1 MPHYFSSG
9 ETSDEI
15 SEELRAWLRLS
26 LEPELTPAQA
36 RQLLAACGLPPQ
48 IYQSSVQTL
57 SRHIPGELA
66 VQLSQ
71 EPLTELQAHIDQA
84 VEWLKQAGHHIV
96 TLADPAYP
104 AALLDLH
111 DAPLLLYAN
120 GNLDVLEHP
129 GLAIV
134 GARNATQSG
143 QETATD
149 FAATLASKGWCIISG
164 LASGI
169 DQAAHKGALK
179 AGPQSAGTIA
189 VMGTGLD
196 LVYPAAHRDLAH
208 QISDHGLL
216 LSEFPLGTRAMP
228 HHFPRRNRIVAALT
242 KGVLVVE
249 AAKQSGSLITA
260 RLAGE
265 LGREVFAIPGS
276 IHSPLARG
284 CHALIRQG
292 AKLVESAQDILDEL
306 GNVQHTFKL
315 EPGNPSNA
323 RPVQHDNLPEE
334 LRPILERIDFA
345 PLTPEQLMRRTG
357 LLATQLPAVLAEL
370 ELAGCIEPLAD
381 GRFQRIK
388 P

>member
-1 MPHYFSSG
+1 MPHYFS
-9 ETSDEI
+9 SDEI
-15 SEELRAWLRLS
+15 SEELHAWLRLS
-26 LEPELTPAQA
+26 LEPGLAPAQA
-36 RQLLAACGLPPQ
+36 RQLLAACGLPPH

-71 EPLTELQAHIDQA
+71 EPVKELQALIDQT
-84 VEWLKQAGHHIV
+84 VHWLKQPGHHIV
-96 TLADPAYP
+96 TLADASYP

-120 GNLDVLEHP
+120 GDLGILQRK

-149 FAATLASKGWCIISG
+149 FAHTLATKGWCIISG

-169 DQAAHKGALK
+169 DQAAHKGALQ
-179 AGPQSAGTIA
+179 AGSQGAGTLA

-196 LVYPAAHRDLAH
+196 LVYPAVHRDLAH
-208 QISDHGLL
+208 QISAQGLL
-216 LSEFPLGTRAMP
+216 LSEFPLGTRALP
-228 HHFPRRNRIVAALT
+228 HHFPRRNRIVAALS

-306 GNVQHTFKL
+306 GNAQGDVCRDT
-315 EPGNPSNA
+315 PA
-323 RPVQHDNLPEE
+323 RPGPPSHAHDSLPEE

-357 LLATQLPAVLAEL
+357 LLATELPAFLAEL
-370 ELAGCIEPLAD
+370 ELAGCIEALPD
-381 GRFQRIK
+381 GRFQRLK

>member
-1 MPHYFSSG
+1 MPHHFSS
-9 ETSDEI
+9 EENL
-15 SEELRAWLRLS
+15 EELCAWLRLS
-26 LEPELTPAQA
+26 LEPELSPAQA

-48 IYQSSVQTL
+48 IFQSSTHSLAKHIPADLVAQLNHAPSEEVQAQIDQTL
-57 SRHIPGELA
+57 A
-66 VQLSQ
+66 
-71 EPLTELQAHIDQA
+71 
-84 VEWLKQAGHHIV
+84 WLKQEGRHV
-96 TLADPAYP
+96 LTLADPSYP

-111 DAPLLLYAN
+111 DAPLLLYAH
-120 GNLDVLEHP
+120 GDLSALQRK

-143 QETATD
+143 LETAKD
-149 FAATLASKGWCIISG
+149 FANTLASKGWCIVSG

-169 DQAAHKGALK
+169 DQAAHQGALK

-208 QISDHGLL
+208 QISAHGLL
-216 LSEFPLGTRAMP
+216 LSEFPLGTRALP
-228 HHFPRRNRIVAALT
+228 HHFPRRNRIVAALA

-306 GNVQHTFKL
+306 GNAQ
-315 EPGNPSNA
+315 NPLSLDASSPSSPSFA
-323 RPVQHDNLPEE
+323 RYEALPDE

-345 PLTPEQLMRRTG
+345 PLTPEQLLRRTG
-357 LLATQLPAVLAEL
+357 LLATELPAVLAEL

>member
-1 MPHYFSSG
+1 MPHYSSS
-9 ETSDEI
+9 EEI

-26 LEPELTPAQA
+26 LEPDLSPAQA

-48 IYQSSVQTL
+48 IFQSSVQTL
-57 SRHIPGELA
+57 SRHVPGELA
-66 VQLSQ
+66 VQLNQPPSQ
-71 EPLTELQAHIDQA
+71 EVLAQIEQAT
-84 VEWLKQAGHHIV
+84 EWLKQEGHHAL
-96 TLADPAYP
+96 TLADPTYP
-104 AALLDLH
+104 ATLLDLH

-120 GNLDVLEHP
+120 GDLSTLQHK

-149 FAATLASKGWCIISG
+149 FACTLAAKGWCIISG

-169 DQAAHKGALK
+169 DQAAHRGALK

-208 QISDHGLL
+208 QITAQGLL

-228 HHFPRRNRIVAALT
+228 HHFPRRNRIVAALA

-249 AAKQSGSLITA
+249 AARQSGSLITA

-306 GNVQHTFKL
+306 GNVQTSFNL
-315 EPGNPSNA
+315 DTTTTS
-323 RPVQHDNLPEE
+323 RPERAHYAALPEE
-334 LRPILERIDFA
+334 LRPILERIDFG
-345 PLTPEQLMRRTG
+345 PLTPEQLLRRTG
-357 LLATQLPAVLAEL
+357 LLATELPAVLAEL
-370 ELAGCIEPLAD
+370 ELAGCMEALAD